1 MLVCV
6 MGVKAQGGY
15 RGFVDVGPSI
25 GERGVSLDVTTA
37 HGYQFNKN
45 WFLGGGI
52 GLINIIETSDYD
64 SYYDSEE
71 WISIPLFAKVRFDML
86 SEKSWTFFAEANL
99 GPCYDLEYE
108 GVYFYGSTMLG
119 VRKRITERIGINMG
133 IGCSVIPSS
142 YYSSK
147 YDDEVEP
154 TAKFNIKVGVD
165 F

>member
-1 MLVCV
+1 

-142 YYSSK
+142 YYSYE